1 MIVKTAGKKKTDK
14 EKITKKAGTRSW
26 DCADIDYK
34 YQR

>member
-1 MIVKTAGKKKTDK
+1 MIVKTAGKKKQIK
-14 EKITKKAGTRSW
+14 KITKRAGTRSW